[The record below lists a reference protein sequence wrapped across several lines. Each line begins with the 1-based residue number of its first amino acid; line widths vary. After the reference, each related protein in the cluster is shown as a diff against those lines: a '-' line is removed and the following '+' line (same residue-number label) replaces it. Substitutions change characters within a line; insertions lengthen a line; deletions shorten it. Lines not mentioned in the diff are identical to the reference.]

1 MSAKKLIATDQRRS
15 TVNFRFSPVDGP
27 NLPNQHK
34 AFDYPEFRRVARR
47 LADSRKITF
56 AEHQFQIALRAV
68 DSETPNSKSLE
79 KEVELHFAVRNH
91 LLKLRESFIVEKQ
104 KEITD
109 EEVKAGVKHDPR
121 LTVWWDKWVEDKKLD
136 GKAKNTIANL
146 SAKRANLFGSDY
158 HGFKNTPIL
167 GESFRIEDYDQKKT
181 ARLIVQKLSDRF
193 EGNTLFGYN
202 KVIKQ
207 FFKWLVKEGE
217 LPGIGHWPTVKEP
230 EPYSDPYSKEEL
242 LQLKELCEKEYQ
254 RTGDKTLLRAW
265 YIFRYTGCR
274 RSEAVQIR
282 IDELEFKSELRGS
295 AIIHKTKTGA
305 NKQPLLCSNP
315 ELLRFI
321 KEDLAER
328 GIHQGQKNTTKEV
341 YWLDNGKG
349 KVVWGVENFTERFKQ
364 LRNQIGSKV
373 KSPIHG
379 FRHAVANEIYEIT
392 GDINLVR
399 IVLRHKLL
407 KTTQRYLNS
416 ARVQPLAED
425 ALALLG
431 TDFVRETPNADIEV
445 LHVPRDIEEQIAF
458 LEAKLRNLYA
468 IRQNAI
474 PQNIQHSEPKLIN

>member
-56 AEHQFQIALRAV
+56 AEHQFQISLRAV

-79 KEVELHFAVRNH
+79 SEVELHFAVRNH

-121 LTVWWDKWVEDKKLD
+121 LTVWWDKWVEDQKLD
-136 GKAKNTIANL
+136 GKAKSTIDNL
-146 SAKRANLFGSDY
+146 SSKRAHLFGSDY
-158 HGFKNTPIL
+158 HKFKHTAIL
-167 GESFRIEDYDQKKT
+167 GESFRIEDYDPKKT
-181 ARLIVQKLSDRF
+181 ARFIVQKLSERF
-193 EGNTLFGYN
+193 EGNSLFGYN

-207 FFKWLVKEGE
+207 FFKWLVEQGE

-242 LQLKELCEKEYQ
+242 LKLKELCNEYYQ
-254 RTGDKTLLRAW
+254 KTGDKTLLRAW

-274 RSEAVQIR
+274 RGEALQIR
-282 IDELEFKSELRGS
+282 LDELEFKSEVRGT
-295 AIIHKTKTGA
+295 ALIHHTKTGK
-305 NKQPLLCSNP
+305 NNQPLFCSNP
-315 ELLRFI
+315 ELIRFI

-328 GIHQGQKNTTKEV
+328 NSKEV
-341 YWLDNGKG
+341 YWLDSGEG
-349 KVVWGVENFTERFKQ
+349 KVVWCIDNFTERFRQ
-364 LRNQIGSKV
+364 LRDQIGSKV

-379 FRHAVANEIYEIT
+379 FRHAVANETYEIT
-392 GDINLVR
+392 GDINIVR
-399 IVLRHKLL
+399 EILRHKLI

-416 ARVQPLAED
+416 ARVKPLVEQAQ
-425 ALALLG
+425 ALLG
-431 TDFVRETPNADIEV
+431 TDFIRETPNSDIEV
-445 LHVPRDIEEQIAF
+445 LHVPRDLEEQIAF

-474 PQNIQHSEPKLIN
+474 TQNIEHSEPKLIN